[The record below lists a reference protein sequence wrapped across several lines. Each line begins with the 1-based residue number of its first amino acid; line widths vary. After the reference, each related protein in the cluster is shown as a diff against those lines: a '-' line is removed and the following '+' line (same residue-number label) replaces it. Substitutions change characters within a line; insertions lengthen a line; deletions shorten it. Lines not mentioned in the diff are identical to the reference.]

1 MKIGQAFPSK
11 YVKTSDLGGKRVT
24 VKIDR
29 VEIED
34 VGGDEDKPVLYFQ
47 GRGKAMVLNVTNA
60 NMISSVYGE
69 ETGDWHGR
77 EIELRPE
84 KTTFQGKVVDC
95 IRVHVPQIEPAAA
108 AADDDEIPF

>member
-11 YVKTSDLGGKRVT
+11 YVKTSDLGGKRVV

-34 VGGDEDKPVLYFQ
+34 VGGDEDKPILYFQ
-47 GRGKAMVLNVTNA
+47 GRGKAMILNVTNA
-60 NMISSVYGE
+60 NMIASEYGD

-95 IRVHVPQIEPAAA
+95 IRVHVIAAQPVT
-108 AADDDEIPF
+108 AADDDIPF